1 MAEGPVTPLDGTSV
15 RRARAVDW
23 AAVVALN
30 NAEVP
35 KVGPLH
41 HEDREWFLGAASVHV
56 AERDGNLVGLLVL
69 MANGSDYASPNYGWF
84 AARYPAF
91 AYVDRIVVRADA
103 GGAGIGRHLYDHA
116 VAWARAEAKLV
127 LTAEVNVEPPNERSL
142 AFHRAFGFVEVGRF
156 HDPRYAALTVAMFAL
171 DV

>member
-1 MAEGPVTPLDGTSV
+1 MTPLDATGV
-15 RRARAVDW
+15 RLARTDDW

-35 KVGPLH
+35 QVGPLH
-41 HEDREWFLGAASVHV
+41 AEDREWFLGAASVNV
-56 AERDGNLVGLLVL
+56 VERDGDLVGLLVL
-69 MANGSDYASPNYGWF
+69 MADGSDYASPNYGWF
-84 AARYPAF
+84 AARYPTF

-103 GGAGIGRHLYDHA
+103 GGAGIGRQLYEHA
-116 VAWARAEAKLV
+116 VGWARAEAKPV

-156 HDPRYAALTVAMFAL
+156 HDSRYAALTVAMFAL